1 METELYL
8 KINEICKKDR
18 SFSINAY
25 FFILDALRVSA
36 KEIRKKDPEH
46 SRHLT
51 GRELSHGIKDYAI
64 RRFGCM
70 SYTVME
76 LWGIK
81 KTADFG
87 TIVYNLIDAG
97 LLGKSGDDS
106 IDDFNDL
113 FDFESAFLKPFEPND
128 SKGRKAL

>member
-1 METELYL
+1 MEIELHQ

-18 SFSINAY
+18 RFSVNAY

-36 KEIRKKDPEH
+36 REIRKKDADH
-46 SRHLT
+46 SRHLS
-51 GRELSHGIKDYAI
+51 GQELSQGIKQYAI
-64 RRFGCM
+64 KCFGCM

-87 TIVYNLIDAG
+87 AIVYNLIEVG

-106 IDDFNDL
+106 IDDFNDI
-113 FDFESAFLKPFEPND
+113 FDFNSAFLKPFQPSD
-128 SKGRKAL
+128 IKGRKTS